1 MLKLLSVV
9 TLIYSASVF
18 AETRTTLTLNKPV
31 EPTIAQSSFAKA
43 MVDMSA
49 DRQKLNQY
57 SITKDLLTRSF
68 ISLATGALVG
78 AGVGSAVN
86 RGHIIDS
93 QRTMYATAAAATVP
107 YFAFTFYP
115 GNTSWDKGSL
125 FDFTLITVGRGLCNF
140 LLYGLG
146 VNMGLK
152 WSVGVGLSELI

>member
-1 MLKLLSVV
+1 MIKKILVISLFTLSCFAVSAEKTTILDTRP
-9 TLIYSASVF
+9 TLN
-18 AETRTTLTLNKPV
+18 LNKPV
-31 EPTIAQSSFAKA
+31 GSAVAQQFA
-43 MVDMSA
+43 SH
-49 DRQKLNQY
+49 KLNY
-57 SITKDLLTRSF
+57 TSTTKDLLTRSLVSF
-68 ISLATGALVG
+68 ATGALVG

-86 RGHIIDS
+86 RGHIIGS

-115 GNTSWDKGSL
+115 GSTSFDKGSL

>member
-1 MLKLLSVV
+1 MLKHLTILAAI
-9 TLIYSASVF
+9 IYSASVF
-18 AETRTTLTLNKPV
+18 AETRPTLNLSKSV
-31 EPTIAQSSFAKA
+31 QPTIAQQFA
-43 MVDMSA
+43 S
-49 DRQKLNQY
+49 QKLNQT
-57 SITKDLLTRSF
+57 SLTKDLLTRSF

-107 YFAFTFYP
+107 YLTFTFYP

-146 VNMGLK
+146 VNIGLK
-152 WSVGVGLSELI
+152 WSVGVGLSELIL